1 MKRFAL
7 TALIASSI
15 TVTAGLASAKVDV
28 EDIRVT
34 IDLNAVEN
42 IKAASV
48 WNDLAGDLE
57 TAIAAKLIDQISDT
71 GAEVVIDIDEVSLAN
86 NFELAAN
93 IEEAKLVGD
102 VLLKIPGIANNER
115 YQLTVS
121 ANEAKA
127 FYPDGTDAGTVTL
140 ESDVFY
146 TAMIER
152 FAENVTAK
160 LK

>member
-48 WNDLAGDLE
+48 
-57 TAIAAKLIDQISDT
+57 
-71 GAEVVIDIDEVSLAN
+71 
-86 NFELAAN
+86 
-93 IEEAKLVGD
+93 
-102 VLLKIPGIANNER
+102 
-115 YQLTVS
+115 
-121 ANEAKA
+121 
-127 FYPDGTDAGTVTL
+127 
-140 ESDVFY
+140 
-146 TAMIER
+146 
-152 FAENVTAK
+152 
-160 LK
+160 